1 MPHSTTTEQPY
12 PTSSPHPASSLFET
26 ARATIHPF
34 TLTDFNDLKTLHQHP
49 DVYIS
54 TFTGFSNDTR
64 VQAELTEYMEEYAR
78 LGISQLKVLT
88 KEATPQFV
96 GRVGLQFRTF
106 HPQHPPDFEVRASL
120 LPNFWGNGLATE
132 LIIGTLDYSFTTL
145 KLNRIILGH
154 FNSNLKSQAI
164 AKKLGFQP
172 ISILHTEQGDDV
184 IHYELLKANYQPPQ
198 PLV

>member
-1 MPHSTTTEQPY
+1 
-12 PTSSPHPASSLFET
+12 
-26 ARATIHPF
+26 
-34 TLTDFNDLKTLHQHP
+34 
-49 DVYIS
+49 
-54 TFTGFSNDTR
+54 
-64 VQAELTEYMEEYAR
+64 MEEYAR

-106 HPQHPPDFEVRASL
+106 HPQHPPDYEVRASL

-154 FNSNLKSQAI
+154 FKSNLKSQAI
-164 AKKLGFQP
+164 AKKLGFEP
-172 ISILHTEQGDDV
+172 ISLLQTPQDDV
-184 IHYELLKANYQPPQ
+184 IHYELLKTNYHPPS